1 MACTSCGGVEFFTQG
16 PNYQTRQ
23 EMSTPAAPAC
33 PAKDMMSSCLYT
45 AQGVFICNKESEQS
59 TKGVANNVDMS
70 RQVLRDNV
78 RFNNASPWEQD
89 QSDSSQK
96 ILKLYP

>member
-1 MACTSCGGVEFFTQG
+1 MACTACGGIEFFTQD
-16 PNYQTRQ
+16 PSFQTKQ
-23 EMSTPAAPAC
+23 QTPVPKAPAC

-59 TKGVANNVDMS
+59 SKGVANNVDMA
-70 RQVLRDNV
+70 REAVRDNAK
-78 RFNNASPWEQD
+78 FNNAALWGGSQD
-89 QSDSSQK
+89 PNQQ

>member
-1 MACTSCGGVEFFTQG
+1 MACTSCGGVEFFTQD
-16 PNYQTRQ
+16 PKYQTKQ
-23 EMSTPAAPAC
+23 EMYTPSAPAC

-45 AQGVFICNKESEQS
+45 AQGVFICNKGSEQS
-59 TKGVANNVDMS
+59 AKGVANNVDMS

-78 RFNNASPWEQD
+78 KFNNASPWEQG
-89 QSDSSQK
+89 QNDSSQQ